1 MAGKAKKPAGPK
13 VTVAQT
19 GNVKEVNFTE
29 GMTVKQALE
38 AAGVSAGGRGQQVRL
53 NNQACGDL
61 DTVLAAGDQVLVV
74 GNVRGA

>member
-1 MAGKAKKPAGPK
+1 MTMKANELK

-19 GNVKEVNFTE
+19 GNVQEVNFIE

-38 AAGVSAGGRGQQVRL
+38 AANISAGGRGQQVRL
-53 NNQACGDL
+53 NNTTCGDL

-74 GNVRGA
+74 GNIRGA